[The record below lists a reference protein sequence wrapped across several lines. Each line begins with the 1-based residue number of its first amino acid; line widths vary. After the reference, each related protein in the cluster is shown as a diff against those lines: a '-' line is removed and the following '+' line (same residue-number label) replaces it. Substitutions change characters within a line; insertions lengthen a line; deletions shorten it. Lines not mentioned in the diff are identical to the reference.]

1 MDDMNLVISDK
12 KIKLPMI
19 IKIMLL
25 MLFALIIFSLNYKMS
40 IYNIYEARVIENGG
54 DYYVQVLVPMDE
66 KTILDANK
74 ILTDGKKYEYEIM
87 SIEDDYVYD
96 GNKVYMLVNISMSL
110 DKKDK
115 INNNYLKLKQLR
127 KKELLF
133 KLVLNELKKGMNL
146 WKN

>member
-12 KIKLPMI
+12 KVKLPMI

-25 MLFALIIFSLNYKMS
+25 MLLALIIFSLNYKMS

-74 ILTDGKKYEYEIM
+74 ILTNDKKYEYEIM

-146 WKN
+146 

>member
-25 MLFALIIFSLNYKMS
+25 MLLALIIFSLNYKMS

-66 KTILDANK
+66 KTILDTNK
-74 ILTDGKKYEYEIM
+74 ILANDKKYEYEIM

-146 WKN
+146 

>member
-25 MLFALIIFSLNYKMS
+25 MLLALIIFSLNYKMS

-74 ILTDGKKYEYEIM
+74 ILTNDKKYEYEIM

-146 WKN
+146 

>member
-1 MDDMNLVISDK
+1 MNLVISDK
-12 KIKLPMI
+12 KVKLPMI

-25 MLFALIIFSLNYKMS
+25 MLLALIIFSLNYKMS

-74 ILTDGKKYEYEIM
+74 ILTNDKKYEYEIM

-146 WKN
+146 